1 MAAMSALFFYFHDIK
16 EKKDNLLMISGMQ
29 FQSHYNVSTRHV
41 KREVRRGLANIIFV
55 KNEMEFIQDQ
65 QVEDA
70 ALCVCPQRPSGLIY
84 YLLKEQISLWK

>member
-1 MAAMSALFFYFHDIK
+1 
-16 EKKDNLLMISGMQ
+16 MISGMQ

-55 KNEMEFIQDQ
+55 KNEMEFIEDQ

-70 ALCVCPQRPSGLIY
+70 ALCVCLQGP
-84 YLLKEQISLWK
+84 

>member
-1 MAAMSALFFYFHDIK
+1 
-16 EKKDNLLMISGMQ
+16 MISGMQ
-29 FQSHYNVSTRHV
+29 FQSHYNVSTHV

-70 ALCVCPQRPSGLIY
+70 ALCVCTTTIVG
-84 YLLKEQISLWK
+84 

>member
-1 MAAMSALFFYFHDIK
+1 MNWLVRTFYFFIK
-16 EKKDNLLMISGMQ
+16 EENLLMISGMQ

-65 QVEDA
+65 QVEEDA
-70 ALCVCPQRPSGLIY
+70 ALLCNVPQ
-84 YLLKEQISLWK
+84 

>member
-70 ALCVCPQRPSGLIY
+70 ALCVCLQRP
-84 YLLKEQISLWK
+84 

>member
-1 MAAMSALFFYFHDIK
+1 
-16 EKKDNLLMISGMQ
+16 MISGMQ
-29 FQSHYNVSTRHV
+29 FQSHYNVSNRHV

-70 ALCVCPQRPSGLIY
+70 ALCVCPQRP
-84 YLLKEQISLWK
+84 